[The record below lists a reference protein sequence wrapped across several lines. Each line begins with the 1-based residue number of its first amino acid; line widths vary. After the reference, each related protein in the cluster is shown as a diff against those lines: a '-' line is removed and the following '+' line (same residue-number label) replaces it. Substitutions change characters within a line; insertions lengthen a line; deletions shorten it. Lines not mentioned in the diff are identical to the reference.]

1 MREIRKGETMNEIK
15 KLSSIIINDS
25 LKVRRNEK
33 VLIISDTDKPALLIK
48 EFIKNISKNEGIPF
62 VEILFPS
69 IESLLLEKTT
79 EERIKQISIIEEQKI
94 NNFDTFIY
102 IKYTKNE
109 FETIDIDPQILRNK
123 GNALEK
129 INQTR
134 VNERKWILLN
144 YPSELDA
151 YKAKMN
157 TDKYFQ
163 YALEVMTVDYNQM
176 KQDIIPLLKLMEKT
190 DKVRILS
197 PNTDLTFS
205 IKDIPIIPCCGE
217 CNIPDGEIYT
227 APVKNSVNGIITYN
241 VSSVYHGDMYHNIQ
255 LTFENG
261 KIIQATSDDNNN
273 RLNEIFNTDDGSRYV
288 GEFSLGLNPKI
299 LHPVGNIL
307 YDEKII
313 GSLHFTPG
321 SSYHNAY
328 NGNQSVIHWDLVLIQ
343 RKEYGGGEI
352 YFDDILIRKDGMFV
366 LPELQHLNYLSK

>member
-48 EFIKNISKNEGIPF
+48 EFIKDISKNEGIPF

-79 EERIKQISIIEEQKI
+79 EERIKQISILEEQKI

-109 FETIDIDPQILRNK
+109 FETIDIDPQILKNK

-163 YALEVMTVDYNQM
+163 YALEVMTVDYNQIR
-176 KQDIIPLLKLMEKT
+176 QDIIPLLKLMEKT

-241 VSSVYHGDMYHNIQ
+241 VPSVYHGNMYHNIQ

-321 SSYHNAY
+321 SSYYNAY
-328 NGNQSVIHWDLVLIQ
+328 NGNNSAIHWDLVLIQ

>member
-48 EFIKNISKNEGIPF
+48 EFIKDISKNEGIPF
-62 VEILFPS
+62 VEILSPS

-79 EERIKQISIIEEQKI
+79 EERIKQISILEEQKI

-109 FETIDIDPQILRNK
+109 FEMIDIDPQILKNK

-176 KQDIIPLLKLMEKT
+176 RQDIIPLLKLMEKT

-241 VSSVYHGDMYHNIQ
+241 VPSVYHGNMYHNIQ

-273 RLNEIFNTDDGSRYV
+273 RLNEIFDTDDGSRYV

-328 NGNQSVIHWDLVLIQ
+328 NGNQSAIHWDLVLIQ

>member
-109 FETIDIDPQILRNK
+109 FETIDIDPQILKNK

-227 APVKNSVNGIITYN
+227 APVKKSVNGIITYN
-241 VSSVYHGDMYHNIQ
+241 VPSVYHGNMYHNIQ
-255 LTFENG
+255 LIFENG
-261 KIIQATSDDNNN
+261 KIIQATSNDNDNQ
-273 RLNEIFNTDDGSRYV
+273 LNEIFDTDDGSRYV

>member
-1 MREIRKGETMNEIK
+1 MNEIK
-15 KLSSIIINDS
+15 KISSIIINDS

-48 EFIKNISKNEGIPF
+48 EFIKDISKNEGIPF

-79 EERIKQISIIEEQKI
+79 EERIKQISMIEEQKI

-109 FETIDIDPQILRNK
+109 FETIDIDPQILKNK

-176 KQDIIPLLKLMEKT
+176 KHDIVPLLKLMEKT

-241 VSSVYHGDMYHNIQ
+241 VPSVYHGNMYHNIQ

-321 SSYHNAY
+321 SSYYNAY
-328 NGNQSVIHWDLVLIQ
+328 NGNNSAIHWDLVLIQ

>member
-25 LKVRRNEK
+25 LKVRRKEK

-48 EFIKNISKNEGIPF
+48 EFIKDISKNEGIPF

-109 FETIDIDPQILRNK
+109 FETIDIDPQILKNK

-176 KQDIIPLLKLMEKT
+176 KQDIVPLLKLMEKT

-241 VSSVYHGDMYHNIQ
+241 VPSVYHGNMYHNIQ

>member
-1 MREIRKGETMNEIK
+1 
-15 KLSSIIINDS
+15 
-25 LKVRRNEK
+25 
-33 VLIISDTDKPALLIK
+33 
-48 EFIKNISKNEGIPF
+48 
-62 VEILFPS
+62 
-69 IESLLLEKTT
+69 
-79 EERIKQISIIEEQKI
+79 
-94 NNFDTFIY
+94 
-102 IKYTKNE
+102 
-109 FETIDIDPQILRNK
+109 
-123 GNALEK
+123 
-129 INQTR
+129 
-134 VNERKWILLN
+134 
-144 YPSELDA
+144 
-151 YKAKMN
+151 
-157 TDKYFQ
+157 
-163 YALEVMTVDYNQM
+163 
-176 KQDIIPLLKLMEKT
+176 
-190 DKVRILS
+190 
-197 PNTDLTFS
+197 
-205 IKDIPIIPCCGE
+205 
-217 CNIPDGEIYT
+217 
-227 APVKNSVNGIITYN
+227 
-241 VSSVYHGDMYHNIQ
+241 MYHNIQ

>member
-48 EFIKNISKNEGIPF
+48 EFIKDISKNEGIPF

-94 NNFDTFIY
+94 NNFNTFIY

-109 FETIDIDPQILRNK
+109 FETIDIDPQILKNK

-227 APVKNSVNGIITYN
+227 APIKNSVNGIITYN
-241 VSSVYHGDMYHNIQ
+241 VPSVYHGNMYHNIQ

-261 KIIQATSDDNNN
+261 KIIQATSDDNDNQ
-273 RLNEIFNTDDGSRYV
+273 LNEIFDTDDGSRYV

-321 SSYHNAY
+321 SSYYNAY
-328 NGNQSVIHWDLVLIQ
+328 NGNNSAIHWDLVLIQ

>member
-48 EFIKNISKNEGIPF
+48 EFIKDISKNEGIPF

-109 FETIDIDPQILRNK
+109 FETIDIDPQILKNK

-176 KQDIIPLLKLMEKT
+176 KQDIVPLLKLMEKT

-241 VSSVYHGDMYHNIQ
+241 VPSVYHGNMYHNIQ

-299 LHPVGNIL
+299 LHHVGNIL

-321 SSYHNAY
+321 SSYYNAY
-328 NGNQSVIHWDLVLIQ
+328 NGNNSAIHWDLVLIQ

>member
-48 EFIKNISKNEGIPF
+48 EFIKDISKNEGIPF

-79 EERIKQISIIEEQKI
+79 EERIKQISMIEEQKI

-109 FETIDIDPQILRNK
+109 FETIDIDPQILKNK

-241 VSSVYHGDMYHNIQ
+241 VPSVYHGNMYHNIQ
-255 LTFENG
+255 LIFENG
-261 KIIQATSDDNNN
+261 KIIQATSNDNDNQ
-273 RLNEIFNTDDGSRYV
+273 LNEIFDTDDGSRYV

-321 SSYHNAY
+321 SSYYNAY
-328 NGNQSVIHWDLVLIQ
+328 NGNNSAIHWDLVLIQ

>member
-1 MREIRKGETMNEIK
+1 MNEIK

-25 LKVRRNEK
+25 LKVRRKEK

-48 EFIKNISKNEGIPF
+48 EFIKDISKNEGIPF

-109 FETIDIDPQILRNK
+109 FETIDIDPQILKNK

-176 KQDIIPLLKLMEKT
+176 KQDIVPLLKLMEKT

-241 VSSVYHGDMYHNIQ
+241 VPSVYHGNMYHNIQ

-321 SSYHNAY
+321 SSYHNTY

>member
-1 MREIRKGETMNEIK
+1 
-15 KLSSIIINDS
+15 
-25 LKVRRNEK
+25 
-33 VLIISDTDKPALLIK
+33 
-48 EFIKNISKNEGIPF
+48 
-62 VEILFPS
+62 
-69 IESLLLEKTT
+69 
-79 EERIKQISIIEEQKI
+79 
-94 NNFDTFIY
+94 
-102 IKYTKNE
+102 
-109 FETIDIDPQILRNK
+109 
-123 GNALEK
+123 
-129 INQTR
+129 
-134 VNERKWILLN
+134 
-144 YPSELDA
+144 
-151 YKAKMN
+151 MN

-176 KQDIIPLLKLMEKT
+176 KQDIVPLLKLMEKT

-241 VSSVYHGDMYHNIQ
+241 VPSVYHGNMYHNIQ